1 MTSKRGPLS
10 LEIERDGD
18 SLVVRASGELDL
30 ATAPML
36 EKCLLHAFEG
46 EASPIILDLTAVSFI
61 DSMGLRSLLRA
72 ARHSDENGNHL
83 RIDCGSAPVRRMI
96 EVTGLKRSLPLTA

>member
-36 EKCLLHAFEG
+36 EECLLHAFEG

-72 ARHSDENGNHL
+72 ARNSDSRL
-83 RIDCGSAPVRRMI
+83 RIECESAPVRRMI